1 MGEEKTGGGCGRGT
15 PTEEAAAAAECGD
28 EATSLCAGEAT
39 PLPPPPPLG
48 LAKDPGRL
56 ELRTGM
62 PVTLWRVRGLDS
74 SCSDTFRRW
83 RACASMPSPPPLWS
97 DAGEEGA
104 PIDSF
109 FRLVILKGAMKL
121 STFIP
126 VPTCL

>member
-1 MGEEKTGGGCGRGT
+1 MGEEGTGGGCGRGT
-15 PTEEAAAAAECGD
+15 PTEAACGD
-28 EATSLCAGEAT
+28 ATSLCAGEAT
-39 PLPPPPPLG
+39 PLPPPLG
-48 LAKDPGRL
+48 LAKEPGRL

-97 DAGEEGA
+97 DEEVEGA

-109 FRLVILKGAMKL
+109 FRLVILKGEMKL
-121 STFIP
+121 SFIP